1 MSNTDAT
8 LGQAALSK
16 SDYSL
21 AIQHLTRALSSQ
33 SKPSPLW
40 LIQRSTAYQRTGQHA
55 LALADADNAV
65 LAAHAR
71 GKRELIATGHFR
83 RAVALHGLG
92 RYGDARMC
100 LIWCQKF
107 NEKEKGVT
115 IWMAKVKGDYEQA
128 GGEEAECNKVEV
140 KEMPDKVEEVKQKV
154 EEKED
159 KKPAEV
165 KEGKEKVLEKVEKKT
180 NAPATVVQTPKEK
193 IRNEWYQSNTTV
205 TIEIFAKGVPK
216 DAEIDIEEGSV
227 SFSTICSPPSL
238 PNNGAT
244 LATANTAQLEVSFP
258 IAASNS
264 TYDYTISPFFSKVDK
279 SKSSFRITPHKIEI
293 VLHKSVA
300 GLKWSSL
307 EGTAPIEATIVP
319 EPSAKIPDEVIKAQ
333 APVYPTSS
341 RKGPINWDKALE
353 GEDNDYEGEEIDGF
367 FKKLYKDA
375 DPDTKRAMMKSYQE
389 SNGTA
394 LSTSWSDVGSKKVET
409 VPPEGLEAK
418 KWEI

>member
-8 LGQAALSK
+8 KGQAALAS
-16 SDYSL
+16 SDYPTSVS
-21 AIQHLTRALSSQ
+21 HLTKALNSQ
-33 SKPSPLW
+33 STPSPLW

-71 GKRELIATGHFR
+71 GKRELIATAHFR
-83 RAVALHGLG
+83 RAVALHGMG
-92 RYGDARMC
+92 RYGDARLC
-100 LIWCQKF
+100 LLWCQKF

-115 IWMAKVKGDYEQA
+115 MWQAKVKADYEKA
-128 GGEEAECNKVEV
+128 GGEEAECNKVSV
-140 KEMPDKVEEVKQKV
+140 KEVPDKKAKV
-154 EEKED
+154 GVAKAEPEK
-159 KKPAEV
+159 AA
-165 KEGKEKVLEKVEKKT
+165 
-180 NAPATVVQTPKEK
+180 APAATSQTPKEK

-205 TIEIFAKGVPK
+205 TIEIFAKGVPH
-216 DAEIDIEEGSV
+216 DAEVDIQEGS
-227 SFSTICSPPSL
+227 
-238 PNNGAT
+238 
-244 LATANTAQLEVSFP
+244 LEVSFP
-258 IAASNS
+258 IAAFNT
-264 TYDYTISPFFSKVDK
+264 TYDYTISPLFSKIDK
-279 SKSSFRITPHKIEI
+279 SKSSFRITPHKVEI
-293 VLHKSVA
+293 VLTKSMP

-307 EGTAPIEATIVP
+307 EGTALIESTIVP
-319 EPSAKIPDEVIKAQ
+319 EPAPKIPAEVLKAP
-333 APVYPTSS
+333 AYPTSS
-341 RKGPINWDKALE
+341 RKGPTNWDKVVE
-353 GEDNDYEGEEIDGF
+353 GDDKDEGEEIDGF

>member
-1 MSNTDAT
+1 
-8 LGQAALSK
+8 
-16 SDYSL
+16 
-21 AIQHLTRALSSQ
+21 
-33 SKPSPLW
+33 
-40 LIQRSTAYQRTGQHA
+40 
-55 LALADADNAV
+55 
-65 LAAHAR
+65 
-71 GKRELIATGHFR
+71 
-83 RAVALHGLG
+83 
-92 RYGDARMC
+92 MC

-128 GGEEAECNKVEV
+128 GGDGAECNKVEV
-140 KEMPDKVEEVKQKV
+140 KEMPDRVEEVKQAGKEKQEGEKKPVEVKKGKEKDVEKV
-154 EEKED
+154 EE
-159 KKPAEV
+159 
-165 KEGKEKVLEKVEKKT
+165 KT

-216 DAEIDIEEGSV
+216 DAEVNVEEGSV
-227 SFSTICSPPSL
+227 SFLDLFFTTVITPRLYNMGPP
-238 PNNGAT
+238 
-244 LATANTAQLEVSFP
+244 NTVQLEVSFP

-293 VLHKSVA
+293 VLHKSMP

-307 EGTAPIEATIVP
+307 EGTAPIEATTLP
-319 EPSAKIPDEVIKAQ
+319 EPTTKIPDEVIKAQ

-341 RKGPINWDKALE
+341 RKGPVDWDKALE
-353 GEDNDYEGEEIDGF
+353 GEDKDDEGEEIDGF